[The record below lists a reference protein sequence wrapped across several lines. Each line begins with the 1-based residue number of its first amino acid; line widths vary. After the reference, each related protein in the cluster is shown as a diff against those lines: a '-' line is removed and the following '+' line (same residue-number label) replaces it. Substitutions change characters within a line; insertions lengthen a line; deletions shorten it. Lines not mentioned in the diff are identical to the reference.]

1 MFFYL
6 TRFFYGLRK
15 IISLI
20 RDPSNISTYLK
31 LSGEIISFIG
41 YSFYLEIFEI
51 ECCGLNSN
59 TKNHIYARS
68 LRDSINEDIFNIEM
82 DENYLI
88 DFSDKKS
95 IGPKDI
101 MEIEMDKIEGVDE
114 NN

>member
-1 MFFYL
+1 
-6 TRFFYGLRK
+6 
-15 IISLI
+15 
-20 RDPSNISTYLK
+20 
-31 LSGEIISFIG
+31 
-41 YSFYLEIFEI
+41 
-51 ECCGLNSN
+51 
-59 TKNHIYARS
+59 

-101 MEIEMDKIEGVDE
+101 MEIEMDKIDGVDE